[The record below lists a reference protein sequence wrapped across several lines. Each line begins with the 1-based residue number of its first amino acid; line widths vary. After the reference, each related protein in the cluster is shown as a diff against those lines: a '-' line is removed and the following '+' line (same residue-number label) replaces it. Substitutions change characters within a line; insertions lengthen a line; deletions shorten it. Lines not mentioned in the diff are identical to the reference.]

1 MKLLWRE
8 KKYLWQLS
16 RKFLKDKYVGSVLGI
31 SWAFITPLLLAGVI
45 TFVFTRVARV
55 TLPNYT
61 LMVLSGL
68 LPWMYFSASLSE
80 GSYSLLG
87 YASLLKRFTF
97 SPVIVPLSVSG
108 ANFLNLLLSMGVMLP
123 VFIFFKRSV
132 LLSLPLLFLF
142 LFLFFLLTSGIM
154 LIISWSNVFLRDIGH
169 LTSLGLLFWFWITP
183 VFYTFSLVPGRLTS
197 YLYLNPLTPF
207 MRIFHSLL
215 YEGSLPKLFDICLAF
230 LYALF
235 FWFTGYTS
243 FCKKTP
249 ETIKRI

>member
-45 TFVFTRVARV
+45 TLVFTRVARV

-123 VFIFFKRSV
+123 VFIFFKRSI
-132 LLSLPLLFLF
+132 LLFLPLLFLF

-154 LIISWSNVFLRDIGH
+154 LIISWSNVFLREYI
-169 LTSLGLLFWFWITP
+169 
-183 VFYTFSLVPGRLTS
+183 
-197 YLYLNPLTPF
+197 
-207 MRIFHSLL
+207 
-215 YEGSLPKLFDICLAF
+215 
-230 LYALF
+230 
-235 FWFTGYTS
+235 
-243 FCKKTP
+243 
-249 ETIKRI
+249 